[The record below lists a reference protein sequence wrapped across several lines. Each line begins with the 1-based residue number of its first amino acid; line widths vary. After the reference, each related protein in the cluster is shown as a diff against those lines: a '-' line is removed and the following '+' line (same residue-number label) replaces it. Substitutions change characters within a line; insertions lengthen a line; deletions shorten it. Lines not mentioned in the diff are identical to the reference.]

1 VDLGTRQANR
11 SHPGRPHRRARD
23 PSSGGW
29 SLLIDGATLGLSG
42 EEMSRRLFDHTRI
55 AATPMTGGGEVN
67 GVGWIRLVYANEPIE
82 RLRGIGDRVRH
93 ALGI

>member
-1 VDLGTRQANR
+1 
-11 SHPGRPHRRARD
+11 
-23 PSSGGW
+23 
-29 SLLIDGATLGLSG
+29 
-42 EEMSRRLFDHTRI
+42 MSRRLFDHTRI